1 MEQVSALVKSKVK
14 ELRNLKDLY
23 YRGEISA
30 REYQDKEKAI
40 KDEVTE
46 KEGIKGTL
54 SLNKEIRKLELTYY
68 APEY

>member
-1 MEQVSALVKSKVK
+1 MEQVSTLVKSKVK

-40 KDEVTE
+40 KDEVNE

>member
-40 KDEVTE
+40 KDEVNE
-46 KEGIKGTL
+46 KEGIKGIL

>member
-30 REYQDKEKAI
+30 REYQNKEKAI
-40 KDEVTE
+40 KDEVNE

-68 APEY
+68 TPEY

>member
-40 KDEVTE
+40 KDEINE

>member
-23 YRGEISA
+23 YRGEVSA

-40 KDEVTE
+40 KDEVNK

-54 SLNKEIRKLELTYY
+54 SLNREIRKLELTYY
-68 APEY
+68 ASEY

>member
-1 MEQVSALVKSKVK
+1 MEQVSTLVKSKIK

-40 KDEVTE
+40 KDEVNE
-46 KEGIKGTL
+46 KEGIKGIL
-54 SLNKEIRKLELTYY
+54 SLNREIQRLELT
-68 APEY
+68 

>member
-1 MEQVSALVKSKVK
+1 MEQVSALVKSKIK

-40 KDEVTE
+40 KDEVNE

-54 SLNKEIRKLELTYY
+54 SLNREIRRLELTYY